1 MADIVDK
8 ATRSKMMATIRGKN
22 TRIEIEIRKRLW
34 AKGLR
39 YRLHFA
45 SLPGKP
51 DIVLPKFHAVI
62 FINGCFWHGH
72 NCPLFRLPKTRPD
85 FWEKKITS
93 NKENDK
99 KSLEALGRQS
109 WKSLTVWECAIRG
122 KSDAILVQVIDEVI
136 QWLLMSNKDTEI
148 RGS

>member
-51 DIVLPKFHAVI
+51 DIVFPESKIAI
-62 FINGCFWHGH
+62 FADGDFWHG
-72 NCPLFRLPKTRPD
+72 KD
-85 FWEKKITS
+85 FKKWKSEVPVFWRKKIAG
-93 NKENDK
+93 NILRDRLQDK
-99 KSLEALGRQS
+99 ALRKAGYRVLRFYGSKIKRNSKLVHNAIKRSLE
-109 WKSLTVWECAIRG
+109 
-122 KSDAILVQVIDEVI
+122 
-136 QWLLMSNKDTEI
+136 
-148 RGS
+148 